1 MVYAGNDGG
10 GGGGGGGSVMTTIW
24 NTLLT
29 SRLVSELQTTSPGE
43 GDYNAICLYLKTW
56 KRPKP

>member
-1 MVYAGNDGG
+1 MMGG
-10 GGGGGGGSVMTTIW
+10 GGGGGFSDDYHLEMTTIW